1 MPGTGRFAVLLA
13 LLALAGCGTPGA
25 WVKAGAD
32 EAAVSRDTRECRAAA
47 KVALS
52 TDRSVDQDILAS
64 RGRDWQQ
71 AGTLEPQRQQ
81 MREQAGGHAEAVFDG
96 CMQARGY
103 RRQAK
108 PG

>member
-1 MPGTGRFAVLLA
+1 MPGAPRCAA
-13 LLALAGCGTPGA
+13 LLAAVALAACGTPGP
-25 WVKAGAD
+25 WVKPGAD
-32 EAAVSRDTRECRAAA
+32 EAAVTRDTRECRAQAEIA
-47 KVALS
+47 RS

-71 AGTLEPQRQQ
+71 AGTLEPQKQQ

-96 CMQARGY
+96 CMKARGY